1 MATTEILLTS
11 EAFIKS
17 ITSISD
23 NLAGKYLL
31 PSLRE
36 AQEVG
41 LRSILGD
48 CLLDALKGM
57 VAEGMLDDAARELIE
72 NHVRYYLAYK
82 TVTEVLYKS
91 SFKVTNFGVAKSQD
105 ENLQV
110 ALTDEIGKLSY
121 YYEAKADAACYR
133 MQCWLLD
140 HRAAFPAL
148 DDCGCRRMRANLY
161 SAASCGLW
169 LGGPRGKERRTG
181 R

>member
-1 MATTEILLTS
+1 MATEYLLTS

-17 ITSISD
+17 VTSISD
-23 NLAGKYLL
+23 NLAGKYML

-48 CLLDALKGM
+48 CLLDALKSMASAG
-57 VAEGMLDDAARELIE
+57 ELDDAHTALID

-82 TVTEVLYKS
+82 TAVEVLYKS

-110 ALTDEIGKLSY
+110 AATDEIGKLEFY
-121 YYEAKADAACYR
+121 YQAKADAACYR
-133 MQCWLLD
+133 MQNFLLEN
-140 HRAAFPAL
+140 RASFPAL
-148 DDCGCRRMRANLY
+148 DDCGCARIKANLY
-161 SAASCGLW
+161 SAASCGIW
-169 LGGPRGKERRTG
+169 LGGARSKITRRTG

>member
-1 MATTEILLTS
+1 MATEILLTS
-11 EAFIKS
+11 EAFIKTV
-17 ITSISD
+17 TSISD

-48 CLLDALKGM
+48 CLLEALKVM
-57 VAEGMLDDAARELIE
+57 VSSGELDDAHRALID

-110 ALTDEIGKLSY
+110 AMTDEIGKLEY
-121 YYEAKADAACYR
+121 YYQAKADAACYR
-133 MQCWLLD
+133 MQNFLLEN
-140 HRAAFPAL
+140 RASFPAL
-148 DDCGCRRMRANLY
+148 DDCGCKRIKANLY
-161 SAASCGLW
+161 SAASCGIW
-169 LGGPRGKERRTG
+169 LGGPRGKVKEAG